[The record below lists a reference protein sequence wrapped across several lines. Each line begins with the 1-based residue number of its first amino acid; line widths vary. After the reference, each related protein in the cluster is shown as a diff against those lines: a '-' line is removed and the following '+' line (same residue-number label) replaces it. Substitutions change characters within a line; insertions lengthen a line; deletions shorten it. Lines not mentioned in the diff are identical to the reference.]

1 MGYFY
6 LLNLSLLSIVEGQPV
21 KYQAGSLDGSAQV
34 VELAVV
40 AVVAAAVIVVA
51 IGQNSVIVVCSG
63 SHRTSRYLAV
73 AEVAVECFRIHP
85 LQKARRFAEMSAQV
99 CRHQTSHRFVVGAAA
114 GYFVQIGLFLAIVY
128 FRQTVLPLVAVAAYF
143 AQARRTNH
151 QVAAE
156 VVAECFVQIILYF
169 VTVYCRIVRRSA
181 EAERHRQTGWSSV
194 AIEGC
199 QIGWTC

>member
-1 MGYFY
+1 
-6 LLNLSLLSIVEGQPV
+6 V
-21 KYQAGSLDGSAQV
+21 KYQAVSLDGSAQA

-40 AVVAAAVIVVA
+40 VAAAVVVVA
-51 IGQNSVIVVCSG
+51 FAQNSVIVVCSG
-63 SHRTSRYLAV
+63 SHRTGRYLAV

-85 LQKARRFAEMSAQV
+85 LRKARLLAEMSAQAY
-99 CRHQTSHRFVVGAAA
+99 RHQTSHRFVVGAAA

-143 AQARRTNH
+143 AQARRTDH
-151 QVAAE
+151 QVAVEA
-156 VVAECFVQIILYF
+156 VAECFVQIILYF
-169 VTVYCRIVRRSA
+169 VTMYCRRIARRSA
-181 EAERHRQTGWSSV
+181 EAERRRQTDWSSV